1 MTLFSFAQT
10 ISFRPYLPVL
20 SAHSTPPCP
29 WAQPDQPQSNG
40 HSGVLAA
47 PSRQAESWQSLCL
60 PLVLSHQCWEYS
72 LTGGAT
78 WRENAT
84 SSKKPAA
91 WYHLPAAYCRCHQR
105 RVGWA
110 VCLDVSPH
118 SESIQRS
125 RYSIWKS
132 CPHNLW
138 DSRCVA
144 KPNVQKQCKNINVYT

>member
-10 ISFRPYLPVL
+10 IPFHLYLPVL

-47 PSRQAESWQSLCL
+47 PSRQAESWPSLCL

-84 SSKKPAA
+84 SSGKPAA
-91 WYHLPAAYCRCHQR
+91 WHHLPAAYCRCHQR

-125 RYSIWKS
+125 RYSIWKT